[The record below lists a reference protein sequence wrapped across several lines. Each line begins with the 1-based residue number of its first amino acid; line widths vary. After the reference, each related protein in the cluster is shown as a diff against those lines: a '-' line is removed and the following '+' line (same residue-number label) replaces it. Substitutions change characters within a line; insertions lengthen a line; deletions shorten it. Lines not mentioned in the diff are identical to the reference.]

1 MDDVGGPSR
10 ATRVSLS
17 GKMGEGNVFL
27 FFFSSLEV
35 GKVFLMLRSRGAKK
49 NSRSAWVG
57 LTLAAPMQTNIR
69 EIRQSISQ
77 QNVELNYQVCCL
89 RQ

>member
-1 MDDVGGPSR
+1 MDDVSGPSR

-35 GKVFLMLRSRGAKK
+35 GKVFLMLRLRGAKK

>member
-27 FFFSSLEV
+27 FFFFSSLEV

-49 NSRSAWVG
+49 KFKVRLGRINSGCANANKH
-57 LTLAAPMQTNIR
+57 T
-69 EIRQSISQ
+69 
-77 QNVELNYQVCCL
+77 
-89 RQ
+89 